1 MATLPQTK
9 TAPMATRKIFTL
21 PYLCKHIFKY
31 QLEIDKLIDKH
42 GKCLHLFPR
51 LLVERLFNMCL
62 VPYTLPVSERMKRL
76 YQMYASL
83 DENAIK

>member
-1 MATLPQTK
+1 MASNKNCSYGHKEKFYHNLICVY
-9 TAPMATRKIFTL
+9 M
-21 PYLCKHIFKY
+21 YLKY
-31 QLEIDKLIDKH
+31 QIEIGKLTYRKH
-42 GKCLHLFPR
+42 LHLFPR

-83 DENAIK
+83 DENAIKWV